1 MSVPSSFRHAAE
13 LVNSTDA
20 EDVALWALAQRQ
32 SWDTSKLSLSGFSA
46 GANLALSTSWQLG
59 PQRVQ
64 SVTTLYPVTDFVFKG
79 VPKQAPRRI
88 KGALALPRWATR
100 FFDQSYLVINSN
112 RKDPRL
118 SPLYADPAQF
128 PHSVYIA
135 CGQGDTLHDDGK
147 HLIERLQGASHPNAK
162 FVSLPGMG
170 HGFDKSRRGQ
180 AVEVTKQIYLEFA
193 SRIQAGWDLAKL

>member
-1 MSVPSSFRHAAE
+1 M
-13 LVNSTDA
+13 
-20 EDVALWALAQRQ
+20 ALWTLAQKQ

-59 PQRVQ
+59 PERVLA
-64 SVTTLYPVTDFVFKG
+64 VATLYPVTDFVNHG
-79 VPKQAPRRI
+79 GPKTPPKAS
-88 KGALALPRWATR
+88 KGALALPRVVSR

-118 SPLYADPAQF
+118 SPLYAEPQRY
-128 PHSVYIA
+128 PRSVYIA

-147 HLIERLQGASHPNAK
+147 LLIEKLQKEDHADAK

-170 HGFDKSRRGQ
+170 HGFDKARSGP
-180 AVEVTKQIYLEFA
+180 AVDVARQTYLELA
-193 SRIQAGWDLAKL
+193 NRIQASWALAKL